1 MIELDKVFA
10 PVCKVLNNC
19 YEAVFLGFPRF
30 PKFSFVRVMTIL
42 WRDYVYAKIAPLLL
56 SSFIE
61 LMKSVREAEIG
72 AFKKNLPKELLEE
85 NLKSRNLQ
93 LLGRFVQAIAD
104 LSINELSIHYLGST
118 KVALQ
123 NPYLHLHSLILRE
136 TKYFSSH
143 RRNHYRELKSSMDLE
158 SFKELLKIDRD
169 AMKQQ
174 MLPVTLKEIEV
185 LRQAYMEK
193 YLRGYV
199 KSRLCQ
205 FVENCNLIVYSLYIT

>member
-42 WRDYVYAKIAPLLL
+42 WRDYVYAKITPLLL

-85 NLKSRNLQ
+85 NVKSRNLQ
-93 LLGRFVQAIAD
+93 LVGRFVQVIAD
-104 LSINELSIHYLGST
+104 LSVNELSIHYLGST

-123 NPYLHLHSLILRE
+123 DPGLHFHSLVLTE
-136 TKYFSSH
+136 TKYFLLP
-143 RRNHYRELKSSMDLE
+143 RRNYYRQLKNSVDLP
-158 SFKELLKIDRD
+158 SFRELLKVDRD

-174 MLPVTLKEIEV
+174 MLPVTMKEIEV

-199 KSRLCQ
+199 KSRLKQ
-205 FVENCNLIVYSLYIT
+205 FVDNCNLIVHSPYIT